1 MARKPGSQRVDNI
14 RDPEVGEPQ
23 SSLNQI
29 EKIVRKSV
37 TLRDGGFSWLPE
49 AEAAEPEDASYVF
62 QGHRPPPN
70 STVHQRPFPPQHR
83 FDFPSHE
90 HHGRS
95 GRRVREGRKSKP
107 GVQCMMNEN
116 VWWVESYSVWWVEL
130 RLGHRVV
137 YINSSTRLPLL
148 NPL

>member
-1 MARKPGSQRVDNI
+1 VDNI

-107 GVQCMMNEN
+107 GVQCMMNEKRM
-116 VWWVESYSVWWVEL
+116 VGQRMVGGAAPWSSGRIYQQLYSVAPPESPVKKEKD
-130 RLGHRVV
+130 
-137 YINSSTRLPLL
+137 SK
-148 NPL
+148 